1 MQLKSLIELNK
12 NESGIVRQINESY
25 SIKKLDLLTGDLE
38 SRLLEMGFIEGAK
51 LTVLHYGLWGR
62 DPIAVRVNDSS
73 SIISLRR
80 LEASV
85 IFVETV

>member
-1 MQLKSLIELNK
+1 
-12 NESGIVRQINESY
+12 
-25 SIKKLDLLTGDLE
+25 
-38 SRLLEMGFIEGAK
+38 MGFIEGAK